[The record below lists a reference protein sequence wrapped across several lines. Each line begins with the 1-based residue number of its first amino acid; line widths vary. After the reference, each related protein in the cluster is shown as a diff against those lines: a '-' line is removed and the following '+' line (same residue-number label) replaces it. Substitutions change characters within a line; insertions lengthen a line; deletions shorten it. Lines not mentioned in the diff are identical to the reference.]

1 MQITFDTNNED
12 DLYYVRWILE
22 LPRLQSLDFYIK
34 HNLRREA
41 EWAMDSQNLTEMGV
55 LEFVLEKL
63 QEHDKL
69 D

>member
-1 MQITFDTNNED
+1 MQITIDTNNDED
-12 DLYYVRWILE
+12 LQYMRGILD

-55 LEFVLEKL
+55 IEFVLEKL
-63 QEHDKL
+63 QGYDKL

>member
-1 MQITFDTNNED
+1 MQITIDTSNDED
-12 DLYYVRWILE
+12 LEYMRGILE

-55 LEFVLEKL
+55 LDFILEKL
-63 QEHDKL
+63 QQHGQL